1 MKFAKKFVL
10 VPGDRYEQMQHLL
23 LNKENEKIMDEDTS
37 PGMQQQQGGGGEEGS
52 AMASP
57 TIPPAV
63 PEHGSNGG
71 SQEVGDASK
80 PEQSSDSRPLED
92 QHIIDSVGKK
102 FRSKTFNLLAY
113 VRKVSPKEMT
123 WNNKGEI
130 TYKGNHIAGSNII
143 DLMRSAMHN
152 VSSTLT
158 VPGSSAF
165 QNILHEL
172 NVPITLIGNN
182 NWRTKLQDLKAGRP
196 VQVTT
201 SKPLRTKSGIV
212 KKKVKKP
219 QRNIVKWIS
228 L

>member
-1 MKFAKKFVL
+1 
-10 VPGDRYEQMQHLL
+10 
-23 LNKENEKIMDEDTS
+23 
-37 PGMQQQQGGGGEEGS
+37 
-52 AMASP
+52 
-57 TIPPAV
+57 
-63 PEHGSNGG
+63 
-71 SQEVGDASK
+71 
-80 PEQSSDSRPLED
+80 
-92 QHIIDSVGKK
+92 
-102 FRSKTFNLLAY
+102 
-113 VRKVSPKEMT
+113 MT

-130 TYKGNHIAGSNII
+130 TYKGNHIAGSYII

-158 VPGSSAF
+158 VPGTSAF

-212 KKKVKKP
+212 KKKAKKP
-219 QRNIVKWIS
+219 QKNIVKWIS